1 MKQRELK
8 QLRILHTEASL
19 GWGGQEI
26 RVLTEA
32 QVFIKHGH
40 EVFLAADIKSQIA
53 KKASAYGIKAI
64 PINLNKKRLSD
75 LFELRKLI
83 KETMPNVINCH
94 SSTDHWLS
102 AIARLTI
109 KAKPAIVRTRHI
121 STHVHRNKPTKWLY
135 NSGADAI
142 MTTGQLIRTQL
153 LADNFVN
160 EKTIF
165 SVPTGIDTNRFSPGD
180 RLQQKKLLGL
190 NTEHFVFGIIATLR
204 SWKGHA
210 DLIAAFN
217 ILKNPKVTLVIV
229 GDGPQMENCLKL
241 AQASTCSDNIKIVGE
256 KADVVPYLQA
266 FDCFVL
272 PSYANE
278 GIPQALLQAMSVG
291 LPIISCPIG
300 GIPEA
305 VEGYKEGTLVP
316 IQNPQALAE
325 AMSKELL
332 KDRKNSTQVRQTLY
346 SLERMYHSVLDVFN
360 LASEKVI
367 NSR

>member
-1 MKQRELK
+1 M
-8 QLRILHTEASL
+8 RILHTEASL

-32 QVFIKHGH
+32 QVFMNHGH
-40 EVFLAADIKSQIA
+40 EVFLAADLKSQIA
-53 KKASAYGIKAI
+53 KKASSYGVKII
-64 PINLNKKRLSD
+64 SINLNKKRLND
-75 LFELRKLI
+75 LFALRKVI
-83 KETMPNVINCH
+83 KDIKPDVINCH

-102 AIARLTI
+102 AIARLTL
-109 KAKPAIVRTRHI
+109 KVKPAIIRTRHI

-135 NSGADAI
+135 NNGTDAI
-142 MTTGQLIRTQL
+142 MTTGQSIRAQL
-153 LADNFVN
+153 LDDNFVD
-160 EKTIF
+160 ERTIF
-165 SVPTGIDTNRFSPGD
+165 SVPTGIDTDRFCAGD
-180 RLQQKKLLGL
+180 KIKQRGLLGL
-190 NTEHFVFGIIATLR
+190 SPGHFVFGIIATLR

-217 ILKNPKVTLVIV
+217 LLKNPNVTLVIV
-229 GDGPQMENCLKL
+229 GDGPQMENCQKL
-241 AQASTCSDNIKIVGE
+241 ATASAYPEHIKIVGE
-256 KADVVPYLQA
+256 KYDVVPYLQA

-305 VEGYKEGTLVP
+305 VEGYEEATLVAT
-316 IQNPQALAE
+316 QNPKELAE
-325 AMSKELL
+325 AMLKELV
-332 KDRKNSTQVRQTLY
+332 KDRKTAKQERQTLY
-346 SLERMYHSVLDVFN
+346 SLERMYKSVLSVFN
-360 LASEKVI
+360 LASKKVV

>member
-190 NTEHFVFGIIATLR
+190 NTEH
-204 SWKGHA
+204 
-210 DLIAAFN
+210 
-217 ILKNPKVTLVIV
+217 
-229 GDGPQMENCLKL
+229 
-241 AQASTCSDNIKIVGE
+241 
-256 KADVVPYLQA
+256 
-266 FDCFVL
+266 
-272 PSYANE
+272 
-278 GIPQALLQAMSVG
+278 
-291 LPIISCPIG
+291 
-300 GIPEA
+300 
-305 VEGYKEGTLVP
+305 
-316 IQNPQALAE
+316 
-325 AMSKELL
+325 
-332 KDRKNSTQVRQTLY
+332 
-346 SLERMYHSVLDVFN
+346 
-360 LASEKVI
+360 
-367 NSR
+367 

>member
-40 EVFLAADIKSQIA
+40 EVFLAADSKSQIA
-53 KKASAYGIKAI
+53 KKAIDYGIKTY
-64 PINLNKKRLSD
+64 PINLNKKRLGD
-75 LFELRKLI
+75 LFALRNVI
-83 KETMPNVINCH
+83 KKVNPDIINCH

-102 AIARLTI
+102 ALARLTL
-109 KAKPAIVRTRHI
+109 KTKPAIIRTRHI

-135 NSGADAI
+135 NTGTDAI
-142 MTTGQLIRTQL
+142 MTTGQSIRSQLIE
-153 LADNFVN
+153 DSFVS
-160 EKTIF
+160 ETTIF
-165 SVPTGIDTNRFSPGD
+165 SVPTGIDTDRFAPGD
-180 RLQQKKLLGL
+180 TLKQKKLLGL
-190 NTEHFVFGIIATLR
+190 NPKHFVFGIIATLR

-210 DLIAAFN
+210 NLISAFN
-217 ILKNPKVTLVIV
+217 LLNDSNLTLVIV
-229 GDGPQMENCLKL
+229 GDGPQMENCQKL
-241 AQASTCSDNIKIVGE
+241 AQSSPLSNNIKIVGE
-256 KADVVPYLQA
+256 KSDVVPYLQS

-305 VEGYKEGTLVP
+305 VEGYRKVTLVP
-316 IQNPQALAE
+316 TQNPEALAN
-325 AMSKELL
+325 AMEKEITRNRL
-332 KDRKNSTQVRQTLY
+332 NSLPERQALY
-346 SLERMYHSVLDVFN
+346 SLERMYQSVLNVFE
-360 LASEKVI
+360 LAHKKVI